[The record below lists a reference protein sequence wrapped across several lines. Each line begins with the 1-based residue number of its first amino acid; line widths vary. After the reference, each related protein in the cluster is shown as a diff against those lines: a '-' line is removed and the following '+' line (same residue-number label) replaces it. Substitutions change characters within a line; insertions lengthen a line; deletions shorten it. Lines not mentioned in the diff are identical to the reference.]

1 MSLFIASSF
10 GNPIAPDTAVK
21 FAMEGETVL
30 LSCRYNGTNYGLHWY
45 RQFPLS
51 VPQFLILDYE
61 GIITNATPPVP
72 GISIKHNKTARQLFL
87 NISSAEVSD
96 SAVYYCAM
104 EPTVSGNPAA
114 LNKNPHS
121 I

>member
-51 VPQFLILDYE
+51 VPQFLILDYQ
-61 GIITNATPPVP
+61 GIITKCDSSCSWD
-72 GISIKHNKTARQLFL
+72 INKTFL
-87 NISSAEVSD
+87 WAG
-96 SAVYYCAM
+96 
-104 EPTVSGNPAA
+104 T
-114 LNKNPHS
+114 HS
-121 I
+121 LTT

>member
-10 GNPIAPDTAVK
+10 GNPIAPNTAVK

-51 VPQFLILDYE
+51 VPQFLILDYQ

-72 GISIKHNKTARQLFL
+72 GISIKHNKTARQL
-87 NISSAEVSD
+87 I
-96 SAVYYCAM
+96 
-104 EPTVSGNPAA
+104 
-114 LNKNPHS
+114 
-121 I
+121 

>member
-51 VPQFLILDYE
+51 VPQFLILDYQ

-87 NISSAEVSD
+87 NLHLLKSQTLLST
-96 SAVYYCAM
+96 
-104 EPTVSGNPAA
+104 TVPWSPQCQETQ
-114 LNKNPHS
+114 LH
-121 I
+121 